1 MLGKRKHWK
10 NVPTA
15 VNGLHTCSFM
25 EQMILGKIGAIA
37 LAVFVIVSFN
47 QFQGDVITES
57 GTKDIVCT
65 DIYTIISVRMK
76 F

>member
-1 MLGKRKHWK
+1 MLGVKQHWK

-15 VNGLHTCSFM
+15 VGGRPGCSFM

-57 GTKDIVCT
+57 GTKDIGCT
-65 DIYTIISVRMK
+65 NIHPII
-76 F
+76 